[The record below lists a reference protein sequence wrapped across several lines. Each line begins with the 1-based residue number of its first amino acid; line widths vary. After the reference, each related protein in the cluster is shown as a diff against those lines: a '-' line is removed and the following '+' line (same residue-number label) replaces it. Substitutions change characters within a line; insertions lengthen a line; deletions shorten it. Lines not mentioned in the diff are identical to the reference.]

1 MSPARSQADLEDM
14 SDLIEM
20 REELSN
26 LVLSAM
32 KEAEEYQDSFE
43 RYSYLWM
50 DDPQEFMKNFL
61 IYGRAA
67 TLDDFDTRAEEA
79 LPKTPPTL
87 AQFQQQVRVSLA
99 PWDHPLPHPPQGR
112 RSLGSLR

>member
-1 MSPARSQADLEDM
+1 
-14 SDLIEM
+14 M

-67 TLDDFDTRAEEA
+67 TLDDLDTRAEEA
-79 LPKTPPTL
+79 LPKTPPSL

-99 PWDHPLPHPPQGR
+99 PSRDHPPAQGG
-112 RSLGSLR
+112 RSLGSIQTSGERFQNAGFIIIRVW